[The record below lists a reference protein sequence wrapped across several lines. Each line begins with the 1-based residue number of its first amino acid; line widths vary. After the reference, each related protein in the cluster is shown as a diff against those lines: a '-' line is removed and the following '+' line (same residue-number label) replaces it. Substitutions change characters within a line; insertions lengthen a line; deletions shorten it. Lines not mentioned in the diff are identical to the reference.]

1 MGWFGRK
8 QDDRH
13 DEPAPTLVVLA
24 QRALAERGMET
35 TVEVPAGEQARLVG
49 TDGRVFLLE
58 NLAAQVH
65 GETPD
70 VQADMVAEHFDR
82 MIQAYSEPAPEELGA
97 DELRQR
103 IRLRILP
110 DPSADGGT
118 GLGAGPSDPTDLD
131 YARPFAP
138 GLVLGLCVDYPTMVS
153 TLSGPTLPRLALG
166 IDELFAFGQLGT
178 DDEPVDEHA
187 EIAPGVF
194 IVEGESLFVA
204 SKAVNLPALFG
215 AAGFGT
221 VFAIPH
227 RHLLL
232 AVPIRDAS
240 SITSVQM
247 LAGLVVQVLT
257 DGEHGLPGGVLS
269 PLLYFSRN
277 GRVSAVSGFD
287 DETGA
292 MRIEVDERFQEA
304 LEQAAAA
311 S

>member
-8 QDDRH
+8 QDDGR
-13 DEPAPTLVVLA
+13 DEHAPSLVALA
-24 QRALAERGMET
+24 QRALAERGLET
-35 TVEVPAGEQARLVG
+35 TVEAPVGEQPRLVG

-58 NLAAQVH
+58 NLASQVH
-65 GETPD
+65 GESPS

-82 MIQAYSEPAPEELGA
+82 MIQAYSEPAVEDLSA

-103 IRLRILP
+103 IRLRIL
-110 DPSADGGT
+110 SEHSGVA
-118 GLGAGPSDPTDLD
+118 SDPTDLD

-153 TLSGPTLPRLALG
+153 TLSGPTLLRLPLG
-166 IDELFAFGQLGT
+166 TDELFALGQLNT

-194 IVEGESLFVA
+194 LVEGESLFVA

-221 VFAIPH
+221 VFAVPH

-240 SITSVQM
+240 TITAVQT
-247 LAGLVVQVLT
+247 LAGLVVQVLA
-257 DGEHGLPGGVLS
+257 DGAHGPPGGVLS
-269 PLLYFSRN
+269 PLLYFSRH
-277 GRVSAVSGFD
+277 GEVSAVSGFD

-292 MRIEVDERFQEA
+292 MRIEVDERFGAA

-311 S
+311 V